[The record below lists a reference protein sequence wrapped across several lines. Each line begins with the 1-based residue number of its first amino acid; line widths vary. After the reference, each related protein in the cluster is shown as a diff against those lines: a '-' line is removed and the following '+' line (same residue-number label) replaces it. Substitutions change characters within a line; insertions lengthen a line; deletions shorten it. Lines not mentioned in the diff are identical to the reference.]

1 MTTISLVVY
10 KNCNYVFYFI
20 IKHYTV
26 KLYNEA
32 VYFHSTQIWIWK
44 RQQFINLYSLL
55 NIQVNQPA
63 RFSLH
68 FHSVNSVLIKYKYEV
83 FWVYICYVT
92 HFYSYVL
99 FTMRE
104 SHCNNY
110 VLMAK
115 DLVTFWP
122 SAGFPGATV
131 VKNPPAHAGDARGA
145 GSIPGSGRPSEE
157 GNVLV
162 WRIPWKEEPG
172 RLQSMGMQR
181 WMLDETEHKWGSPLN
196 ATPLLHLGLSQW
208 RTHSQ
213 FKSHWGGLPW
223 WSSG

>member
-115 DLVTFWP
+115 DLFTFWP

-131 VKNPPAHAGDARGA
+131 VKNPPAHAGDARDT
-145 GSIPGSGRPSEE
+145 GSIHGLGRSARE
-157 GNVLV
+157 GN
-162 WRIPWKEEPG
+162 G
-172 RLQSMGMQR
+172 NSLQCSCLENPMDRGA
-181 WMLDETEHKWGSPLN
+181 WW
-196 ATPLLHLGLSQW
+196 ATIHVVTKSQTQLCNW
-208 RTHSQ
+208 
-213 FKSHWGGLPW
+213 LPPANILT
-223 WSSG
+223 